1 MISVK
6 EALTHV
12 LALADRPDTEE
23 VALDQ
28 AAGRVLAAPVIARLT
43 QPPFDAATMDG
54 YAFRAE
60 DLAENASFTVVGE
73 AAAGHGLGHPLAPGE
88 AARIFTGAPVPE
100 GAGAVVM
107 QEDTT
112 RDGDRM
118 TLTGLPKASNIRPRG
133 HDFAEG
139 QKLSAPRLLD
149 GRAVGLIAAMNVPT
163 VTVARRPRVA
173 VVATGDELVAPGD
186 TPGPGQ
192 IICSN
197 NYAIA
202 ALARAAGAEAELLPI
217 APDDA
222 GALRATLARA
232 ARADLV
238 VTIGGASVG
247 DHDLV
252 GQVAAEMGLERAFW
266 KVAMRPGK
274 PLMAG
279 RLGAARMLGLP
290 GNPVSSIVCA
300 MVFMQP
306 LIRAM
311 LGLPPRDATIAA
323 RLAEDMPPTG
333 PRTHFMRATLEPGG
347 ELPVVRA
354 FGDQDSGVLSI
365 MARADGLLIRTAGD
379 GPRKAGEVLRV
390 LPF

>member
-1 MISVK
+1 MISVE
-6 EALTHV
+6 EALAQV
-12 LALADRPDTEE
+12 LALADAPATED
-23 VALDQ
+23 VPLDQ
-28 AAGRVLAAPVIARLT
+28 AAGRVLAAPVTSRLT

-60 DLAENASFTVVGE
+60 DLHEDASFTVVGE
-73 AAAGHGLGHPLAPGE
+73 AAAGHGLDRPLGPGE
-88 AARIFTGAPVPE
+88 AARIFTGAPVPK

-107 QEDTT
+107 QESTT

-118 TLTGLPKASNIRPRG
+118 TLNGLPKATNIRPRG
-133 HDFAEG
+133 YDFAKG
-139 QKLSAPRLLD
+139 DQLLAPRLLD

-202 ALARAAGAEAELLPI
+202 AQARAAGAETELLPI
-217 APDDA
+217 SPDDPA
-222 GALRATLARA
+222 ALRATLERA
-232 ARADLV
+232 AEADLV

-252 GQVAAEMGLERAFW
+252 GQVTSEMGLERAFW

-279 RLGAARMLGLP
+279 RLGRARMLGLP
-290 GNPVSSIVCA
+290 GNPVSSIVCGTL
-300 MVFMQP
+300 FMQP

-311 LGLPPRDATIAA
+311 LGLPYKDRSFAA

-333 PRTHFMRATLEPGG
+333 PRTHFMRAALEPGAD
-347 ELPVVRA
+347 LPEVRA
-354 FGDQDSGVLSI
+354 LADQDSGVLSSLTH
-365 MARADGLLIRTAGD
+365 ADGLLIREADD